1 MNLEIVRNDEVVI
14 RGLLVGLP
22 LIQGVP
28 MPTPRLVIAGSRA
41 HDPWRTLSKNA
52 SSLTWV
58 ADPAEAMR
66 LAQPGDSVAL
76 LANEGAL
83 GPVILD
89 AGWWL
94 QVKEKGLR
102 IFMEY
107 PFVPPGPA
115 IGQPME
121 DGDLRGV
128 VVSDF
133 FGKDLPP
140 LRIVGLNGGIHVPV
154 TAERTHMMLARVV
167 GMDTA
172 VFGLANTPTVPLLFE
187 AEAGRLLVATASLS
201 RFVTSRSMP
210 AAAWT
215 SVWRA
220 ILHWLL
226 PETAP
231 LPELGWG
238 ESVRASFSR
247 DELLPAAVGRQA
259 LRRAAD
265 WVIEARLLRHADW
278 PEELRDR
285 SLVFNTVRDKP
296 GTDRPCG
303 DGSLGILEG
312 FSSTIRADGSQ
323 PVRYAVRSDC
333 MGEMAMMLSFDAAL
347 NNRPHHA
354 AIAANLL
361 DFTLLKSNLASTDEP
376 RSDPSHPAHGLISWA
391 LDKPTTFW
399 GDDNARML
407 MGALAVCAL
416 QKETRWMDAILR
428 CLLAN
433 WRLTGTCG
441 HRRRCLELPEL
452 ETQGWRHYGSE
463 AHVEN
468 TMHMQ
473 GWLPACYLWAYAR
486 TGFTPLLESS
496 LAAFRT
502 LMAAYPEKWE
512 WVNGSGSLE
521 LARALLPLAWLVR
534 VQDTPEHRG
543 WLHRVATD
551 LIALQDDCGAIR
563 EVIRVGGGAYENCI
577 ATGNSAYGTCETTL
591 IARDGDPVSDS
602 LYTCNFALIGLHEAF
617 AATGEMAYA
626 QAEDRLADFLC
637 RIQTRSEPHP
647 ELSGAWYRA
656 FNFQRWDYWA
666 SNSDHDWGPWCMQ
679 TGWTQTWIA
688 SALALRDKNTSLWE
702 LFQQVNPGDDFE
714 RVRGEMFR
722 S

>member
-1 MNLEIVRNDEVVI
+1 MSSS
-14 RGLLVGLP
+14 
-22 LIQGVP
+22 
-28 MPTPRLVIAGSRA
+28 RLVIACA
-41 HDPWRTLSKNA
+41 LNNNLWRSLPAVA
-52 SSLTWV
+52 SIVTCG
-58 ADPAEAMR
+58 ADPAEAIR
-66 LAQPGDSVAL
+66 LAQPGDAVAL
-76 LANEGAL
+76 LADQVSP

-89 AGWWL
+89 AAWWR
-94 QVKEKGLR
+94 QAKEKGLR
-102 IFMEY
+102 IFIEY
-107 PFVPPGPA
+107 PFVPPGPV
-115 IGQPME
+115 IGLPME

-128 VVSDF
+128 VASDF
-133 FGKDLPP
+133 FGANLSP
-140 LRIVGLNGGIHVPV
+140 LRIVGLNGCIHVSA
-154 TAERTHMMLARVV
+154 TAEQTHLVLARVV

-172 VFGLANTPTVPLLFE
+172 VFGLPSTPIVPLLFE
-187 AEAGRLLVATASLS
+187 ADAGRLLVATASLS
-201 RFVTSRSMP
+201 QFVTGRSMP

-220 ILHWLL
+220 ILRWLL
-226 PETAP
+226 PDTAP
-231 LPELGWG
+231 LPELGWS
-238 ESVRASFSR
+238 ESVRASFGR
-247 DELLPAAVGRQA
+247 GEPLPLAVARQA
-259 LRRAAD
+259 LRRATD
-265 WVIEARLLRHADW
+265 WVSEARLLRHADW

-285 SLVFNTVRDKP
+285 SLVFNTVREKP
-296 GTDRPCG
+296 GSDRPCG
-303 DGSLGILEG
+303 DGSLGMLEG

-333 MGEMAMMLSFDAAL
+333 MGEMAMMLSFDAVL
-347 NNRPHHA
+347 NNRPGHA

-361 DFTLLKSNLASTDEP
+361 DFTLLNSDLASGAGP
-376 RSDPSHPAHGLISWA
+376 RMDPAHPAHGLIGWA

-407 MGALAVCAL
+407 LGALAVCAL
-416 QKETRWMDAILR
+416 QKENRWMDAILR

-433 WRLTGTCG
+433 LRLTGTCG
-441 HRRRCLELPEL
+441 HRRSCMELPDI
-452 ETQGWRHYGSE
+452 ETQGWKHYGRE

-486 TGFTPLLESS
+486 TGFAPLLESS
-496 LAAFRT
+496 SAAFRT

-534 VQDTPEHRG
+534 VRDTPEHRG

-563 EVIRVGGGAYENCI
+563 EVIRIGGGAYKNCI

-602 LYTCNFALIGLHEAF
+602 LYTCNFALIGLHEAY

-626 QAEDRLADFLC
+626 QTADRLADFLC
-637 RIQTRSEPHP
+637 RIQTRSETHP

-666 SNSDHDWGPWCMQ
+666 SNSDHDWGPWCLQ

-688 SALALRDKNTSLWE
+688 SALALREKKTSLWE
-702 LFQQVNPGDDFE
+702 LLQQVSPGHDFE
-714 RVRGEMFR
+714 RVRGEMLTP
-722 S
+722 